1 MRKLFYLLLCLPLAL
16 AACEKQPA
24 PEPTPEP
31 TPTTEV
37 VLAKSTIEATAEGGR
52 YEVSYTIENPVEG
65 HNLFV
70 AKSSDYAWISDLGA
84 EGNIIYVVV
93 EANETDNAREAVVEV
108 SYGEKH
114 SNENFKALTIKQA
127 AKSGNTEVDEVVFE
141 AQMCVG
147 EYYGAYYTP
156 DAGNYYVFLTD
167 YGFDEKGNLLTN
179 SIYYQL
185 DLYSVLYEGE
195 GVDDMV
201 PMMPGT
207 YTLDFNDTMAVGTIG
222 YSYSCYM
229 KTNSSEIEVEV
240 SFDEAELVVEEDG
253 SCTLTAVIEGV
264 KHTVTFDGEP
274 LINDRREVNTGGE
287 DVELEAG
294 YASATYYGDQYNPGV
309 ADNFYFFL
317 SDKGFDAD
325 GWELPNATYYRFDLF
340 SNIVNPEEGLAI
352 PYGTYTIDNGSS
364 EPFTIG
370 AQYSAYYIM
379 DSEGWDYAVSSA
391 ITSGTVTISE
401 DGVIA
406 DLMIAGAHHVV
417 TFSGDILVTD
427 ASSGGGGGGDY
438 EGPYSTLWEDYRCNF
453 DDHTLYYAYYGD
465 YYEVGYM
472 NWTFAIMPNGG
483 AGDFVQ
489 FDVLADANST
499 TDFCGE
505 YTISNSYEA
514 YTAIPG
520 EIDWDGYMVGA
531 WYYTED
537 GFTMAPFVDGTMS
550 VVDNGDGTVTVE
562 FDVYDDYD
570 NNITG
575 SWTGTMLSADQMS
588 TRAADLKKG
597 QMAEVKSVEAPV
609 KKAIEVKKRDISK
622 F

>member
-1 MRKLFYLLLCLPLAL
+1 MKKLFYLLLCLPLAL

-31 TPTTEV
+31 TLTTEV

-52 YEVSYTIENPVEG
+52 YEVSCTIKNPVEG

-70 AKSSDYAWISDLGA
+70 AKSSDYAWILDLGA
-84 EGNIIYVVV
+84 EDDVIYVVV

-114 SNENFKALTIKQA
+114 SNENFKTLTIKQA
-127 AKSGNTEVDEVVFE
+127 AKAEEPEDGVVFE
-141 AQMCVG
+141 AQVLTG
-147 EYYGAYYTP
+147 EYYGDYYTP
-156 DAGNYYVFLTD
+156 DAGNYYIFFSD
-167 YGFDEKGNLLTN
+167 YGFSEDGNLLTN

-185 DLYSVLYEGE
+185 DLYGALYEGE
-195 GVDDMV
+195 AVNGYI
-201 PMMPGT
+201 PLPEGT
-207 YTLDFNDTMAVGTIG
+207 YTLDVNDTMAVGTIG
-222 YSYSCYM
+222 TSYSCYM

-240 SFDEAELVVEEDG
+240 SFDAAELVVAADG
-253 SCTLTAVIEGV
+253 SCVLTATIQGE
-264 KHTVTFDGEP
+264 KHTVTFSGTSTIEDK
-274 LINDRREVNTGGE
+274 REVNTGGE
-287 DVELEAG
+287 DVEMEAG
-294 YASATYYGDQYNPGV
+294 AAYAYYYGDQYNPGV

-317 SDKGFDAD
+317 SDKGVDAD

-352 PYGTYTIDNGSS
+352 PYGTYTIDNGTL

-379 DSEGWDYAVSSA
+379 DAEGWDYAVSSA

-401 DGVIA
+401 DGVVA

-427 ASSGGGGGGDY
+427 ASSGGG

-453 DDHTLYYAYYGD
+453 DNHTLYYKYYGD
-465 YYEVGYM
+465 YYETGYM
-472 NWTFAIMPNGG
+472 NWTFAVMPNDGE
-483 AGDFVQ
+483 GDFVQ
-489 FDVLADANST
+489 FDVLAGANST
-499 TDFCGE
+499 TEFFGE
-505 YTISNSYEA
+505 YAIKDTYESYTS
-514 YTAIPG
+514 YPG
-520 EIDWDGYMVGA
+520 YIDWDGYMVGA
-531 WYYTED
+531 WYYTDD
-537 GFTMAPFVDGTMS
+537 GITMAPFVDGTMS
-550 VVDNGDGTVTVE
+550 VIDNGDGTVTVE
-562 FDVYDDYD
+562 FDVYDDCD

-575 SWTGTMLSADQMS
+575 SWTGKMLSADEMS
-588 TRAADLKKG
+588 TRSESLKK
-597 QMAEVKSVEAPV
+597 AEAKQVNIPEKS
-609 KKAIEVKKRDISK
+609 AIKVQKRAISK

>member
-1 MRKLFYLLLCLPLAL
+1 MKKLFYLLLCLPLAF
-16 AACEKQPA
+16 AACT
-24 PEPTPEP
+24 EPDTPGVENKEYDLKV
-31 TPTTEV
+31 TSE
-37 VLAKSTIEATAEGGR
+37 TILNFEAEGGKG
-52 YEVSYTIENPVEG
+52 VIAYTLEEKTRFSPVG
-65 HNLFV
+65 QP
-70 AKSSDYAWISDLGA
+70 
-84 EGNIIYVVV
+84 VV
-93 EANETDNAREAVVEV
+93 EAFCEATWVSELTVAENITFQVAANEADARETEIVVT
-108 SYGEKH
+108 YGEQEVKV
-114 SNENFKALTIKQA
+114 AVKQA
-127 AKSGNTEVDEVVFE
+127 AKEINNENDEVVFE
-141 AQMCVG
+141 AQILTG
-147 EYYGAYYTP
+147 EYYGDYYTP
-156 DAGNYYVFLTD
+156 DAGNYYIFFSD
-167 YGFDEKGNLLTN
+167 YGFTEDGNLLTN

-185 DLYSVLYEGE
+185 DLYGVLYDGE
-195 GVDDMV
+195 AVDGYI
-201 PMMPGT
+201 PLPEGT
-207 YTLDFNDTMAVGTIG
+207 YTLDKNDTMAVGTIG

-240 SFDEAELVVEEDG
+240 SFDAAELVVAADG
-253 SCTLTAVIEGV
+253 SCVLTATIEGK
-264 KHTVTFDGEP
+264 KHKVTFAGTSTIEDK
-274 LINDRREVNTGGE
+274 REVNTGG
-287 DVELEAG
+287 DNVEMEAG
-294 YASATYYGDQYNPGV
+294 YADATYYGDQYSPGV

-401 DGVIA
+401 DGVVA

-427 ASSGGGGGGDY
+427 ASSGGGEGGGG

-453 DDHTLYYAYYGD
+453 DDHTLYYAYYSD

-472 NWTFAIMPNGG
+472 NWTFAVMPNDGE
-483 AGDFVQ
+483 GDFVQ
-489 FDVLADANST
+489 FDVLAGADST
-499 TDFCGE
+499 TNFFGE
-505 YTISNSYEA
+505 YAINDSFEA
-514 YTAIPG
+514 YTSYTG
-520 EIDWDGYMVGA
+520 YIDWDGYMVGA

-537 GFTMAPFVDGTMS
+537 GYTMAPFVDGTMS

-562 FDVYDDYD
+562 FDVYDDCD

-575 SWTGTMLSADQMS
+575 SWTGAMLSADELS
-588 TRAADLKKG
+588 TRAADIKK
-597 QMAEVKSVEAPV
+597 AEVKSVEAPV

>member
-1 MRKLFYLLLCLPLAL
+1 MKKLFYLLLCLPLAF
-16 AACEKQPA
+16 AACT
-24 PEPTPEP
+24 EPDTPGVENKEYDLKV
-31 TPTTEV
+31 TSE
-37 VLAKSTIEATAEGGR
+37 TILNFEAEGGKG
-52 YEVSYTIENPVEG
+52 VIAYTLEEKTRFSPVG
-65 HNLFV
+65 QP
-70 AKSSDYAWISDLGA
+70 
-84 EGNIIYVVV
+84 VV
-93 EANETDNAREAVVEV
+93 EAFCEATWVSELTVAENITFQVAANEADARETEIVVT
-108 SYGEKH
+108 YGEQEVKV
-114 SNENFKALTIKQA
+114 AVKQA
-127 AKSGNTEVDEVVFE
+127 AKEINSENDEVVFE
-141 AQMCVG
+141 AQILTG
-147 EYYGAYYTP
+147 EYYGDYYTP
-156 DAGNYYVFLTD
+156 NAGNYYIFFSD
-167 YGFDEKGNLLTN
+167 YGFTEDGSLLTN

-185 DLYSVLYEGE
+185 DLYGELYEGE
-195 GVDDMV
+195 AVNGCI
-201 PMMPGT
+201 PLPEGT
-207 YTLDFNDTMAVGTIG
+207 YTLDKNDTMAVGTIG

-240 SFDEAELVVEEDG
+240 YFDEAVLVVEEDG
-253 SCTLTAVIEGV
+253 SCTLTAVVEGV
-264 KHTVTFDGEP
+264 KHIVTFNGESS
-274 LINDRREVNTGGE
+274 IADRREVSTGGD
-287 DVELEAG
+287 DVEMVAD
-294 YASATYYGDQYNPGV
+294 YASATYYGDQYSPGV

-391 ITSGTVTISE
+391 ITSGTVSISE
-401 DGVIA
+401 DGVVA

-427 ASSGGGGGGDY
+427 ASSGGGEGGGG

-453 DDHTLYYAYYGD
+453 DDHTLYYAYYSD

-472 NWTFAIMPNGG
+472 NWTFAVMPNDGE
-483 AGDFVQ
+483 GDFVQ
-489 FDVLADANST
+489 FDVLAGADST
-499 TDFCGE
+499 TNFFGE
-505 YTISNSYEA
+505 YAINDSFEA
-514 YTAIPG
+514 YTSYTG
-520 EIDWDGYMVGA
+520 YIDWDGYMVGA

-537 GFTMAPFVDGTMS
+537 GYTMAPFVDGTMS

-562 FDVYDDYD
+562 FDVYDDCD

-575 SWTGTMLSADQMS
+575 SWTGAMLSADELS
-588 TRAADLKKG
+588 TRAADIKK
-597 QMAEVKSVEAPV
+597 AEVKSVEAPV
-609 KKAIEVKKRDISK
+609 KRAIEVKKRDISK

>member
-1 MRKLFYLLLCLPLAL
+1 MKKLFYLLLCLPLAF
-16 AACEKQPA
+16 AACT
-24 PEPTPEP
+24 EPDTPGVENKEYDLKV
-31 TPTTEV
+31 TSE
-37 VLAKSTIEATAEGGR
+37 TILNFEAEGGKG
-52 YEVSYTIENPVEG
+52 VIAYTLEEKTRFSPVG
-65 HNLFV
+65 QP
-70 AKSSDYAWISDLGA
+70 
-84 EGNIIYVVV
+84 VV
-93 EANETDNAREAVVEV
+93 EAFCEATWVSELTVAENITFQVAANEADARETEIVVT
-108 SYGEKH
+108 YGEQEVKI
-114 SNENFKALTIKQA
+114 AVKQA
-127 AKSGNTEVDEVVFE
+127 AKVINNENDEVVFE
-141 AQMCVG
+141 AQILTG
-147 EYYGAYYTP
+147 EYYGDYYTP
-156 DAGNYYVFLTD
+156 DAGNYYIFFSD
-167 YGFDEKGNLLTN
+167 YGFTEDGSILTN

-185 DLYSVLYEGE
+185 DLYGVLYDGE
-195 GVDDMV
+195 AVDGYI
-201 PMMPGT
+201 PLPEGT
-207 YTLDFNDTMAVGTIG
+207 YTLDKNDTMAVGTIG

-240 SFDEAELVVEEDG
+240 YFDEAVLVVEEDG
-253 SCTLTAVIEGV
+253 SCTLTAVVEGV
-264 KHTVTFDGEP
+264 KHIVTFNGESS
-274 LINDRREVNTGGE
+274 IADRREVSTGG
-287 DVELEAG
+287 DNVEMVAG
-294 YASATYYGDQYNPGV
+294 YADATYYGDQYSPGV

-401 DGVIA
+401 DGVVA

-417 TFSGDILVTD
+417 TFSGNILVTD
-427 ASSGGGGGGDY
+427 ASSGGGEGGGG

-453 DDHTLYYAYYGD
+453 DNHTLYYAYYSD

-472 NWTFAIMPNGG
+472 NWTFAVMPNDGE
-483 AGDFVQ
+483 GDFVQ
-489 FDVLADANST
+489 FDVLAGADST
-499 TDFCGE
+499 TNFFGE
-505 YTISNSYEA
+505 YAINDSFEA
-514 YTAIPG
+514 YTSYTG
-520 EIDWDGYMVGA
+520 YIDWDGYMVGA

-537 GFTMAPFVDGTMS
+537 GYTMAPFVDGTMS

-562 FDVYDDYD
+562 FDVYDDCD

-575 SWTGTMLSADQMS
+575 SWTGAMLSADELS
-588 TRAADLKKG
+588 TRAADIKK
-597 QMAEVKSVEAPV
+597 AEVKSVEAPV

>member
-1 MRKLFYLLLCLPLAL
+1 MKKLFYLLLCLPLAF
-16 AACEKQPA
+16 AACT
-24 PEPTPEP
+24 EPDTPGVENKEYDLKV
-31 TPTTEV
+31 TSE
-37 VLAKSTIEATAEGGR
+37 TILNFEAEGGKG
-52 YEVSYTIENPVEG
+52 VIAYTLEEKTRFSPVG
-65 HNLFV
+65 QP
-70 AKSSDYAWISDLGA
+70 
-84 EGNIIYVVV
+84 VV
-93 EANETDNAREAVVEV
+93 EAFCEATWVSELTVAENITFQVAANEADARETEIVVT
-108 SYGEKH
+108 YGEQEVKV
-114 SNENFKALTIKQA
+114 AVKQA
-127 AKSGNTEVDEVVFE
+127 AKEINNENDEVVFE
-141 AQMCVG
+141 AQILTG
-147 EYYGAYYTP
+147 EYYGDYYTP
-156 DAGNYYVFLTD
+156 DAGNYYIFFSD
-167 YGFDEKGNLLTN
+167 YGFTEDGNLLTN

-185 DLYSVLYEGE
+185 DLYGVLYDGE
-195 GVDDMV
+195 AVDGYI
-201 PMMPGT
+201 PLPEGT
-207 YTLDFNDTMAVGTIG
+207 YTLDKNDTMAVGTIG

-240 SFDEAELVVEEDG
+240 SFDAAELVVAADG
-253 SCTLTAVIEGV
+253 SCTLIATIEGK
-264 KHTVTFDGEP
+264 KHKVTFAGTSTIEDK
-274 LINDRREVNTGGE
+274 REVNTGG
-287 DVELEAG
+287 DNVEMEAG
-294 YASATYYGDQYNPGV
+294 YADATYYGDQYSPGV

-401 DGVIA
+401 DGVVA
-406 DLMIAGAHHVV
+406 DLMIGGAHHVV

-427 ASSGGGGGGDY
+427 ASSGGGGGDY

-453 DDHTLYYAYYGD
+453 DNHTLYYAYYSD

-472 NWTFAIMPNGG
+472 NWTFAVMPNDGE
-483 AGDFVQ
+483 GDFVQ
-489 FDVLADANST
+489 FDVLAGADST
-499 TDFCGE
+499 TNFFGE
-505 YTISNSYEA
+505 YAINDSFEA
-514 YTAIPG
+514 YTSYTG
-520 EIDWDGYMVGA
+520 YIDWDGYMVGA

-537 GFTMAPFVDGTMS
+537 GYTMAPFVDGTMS

-562 FDVYDDYD
+562 FDVYDDCD

-575 SWTGTMLSADQMS
+575 SWTGAMLSADELS
-588 TRAADLKKG
+588 TRAADIKK
-597 QMAEVKSVEAPV
+597 AEVKSVEAPV
-609 KKAIEVKKRDISK
+609 KRAIEVKKRDISK

>member
-1 MRKLFYLLLCLPLAL
+1 MKKLFYLLLCLPLAF
-16 AACEKQPA
+16 AACEKPA

-52 YEVSYTIENPVEG
+52 YEVSYTIKNPVEG

-70 AKSSDYAWISDLGA
+70 AKSSDYAWISDFGA
-84 EGNIIYVVV
+84 EDGVIYVVV

-108 SYGEKH
+108 SYGEKY

-127 AKSGNTEVDEVVFE
+127 AKAEEPVNDVVFE
-141 AQMCVG
+141 AQMFVG
-147 EYYGAYYTP
+147 EYYGDYYAP
-156 DAGNYYVFLTD
+156 NVGNYYVFLTD
-167 YGFDEKGNLLTN
+167 YGFDEEGYFLTN
-179 SIYYQL
+179 SVYYQL
-185 DLYSVLYEGE
+185 DLYSALYEGE
-195 GVDDMV
+195 SVDGFV
-201 PMMPGT
+201 PIMPGT
-207 YTLDFNDTMAVGTIG
+207 YTLDVNDTMAVGTIG
-222 YSYSCYM
+222 YSYSGYL
-229 KTNSSEIEVEV
+229 KTNNSAIEVDTT
-240 SFDEAELVVEEDG
+240 FDSAVLVIEEDG
-253 SCTLTAVIEGV
+253 SCVLTAEIEGV

-274 LINDRREVNTGGE
+274 LINDRREVSTGGE
-287 DVELEAG
+287 DVDMVAG
-294 YASATYYGDQYNPGV
+294 YADAVYYGDQYNPGV

-340 SNIVNPEEGLAI
+340 SEIINVEDGLAI

-364 EPFTIG
+364 DPFTIG

-379 DSEGWDYAVSSA
+379 DAEGWDYAVSSG
-391 ITSGTVTISE
+391 ITSGSVTISE
-401 DGVIA
+401 DGVVA

-417 TFSGDILVTD
+417 TFSGDILVAD
-427 ASSGGGGGGDY
+427 ASSGGGGGDFD
-438 EGPYSTLWEDYRCNF
+438 GPYSTLWEDYRCNF

-472 NWTFAIMPNGG
+472 NWTFAIMPDGG

-489 FDVLADANST
+489 FDVLAGPNST
-499 TDFCGE
+499 TDFFGE
-505 YTISNSYEA
+505 YTISSSYEA

-520 EIDWDGYMVGA
+520 EIDWDGYMIGA

-537 GFTMAPFVDGTMS
+537 GYTMAPFVDGTMS

-562 FDVYDDYD
+562 FDVYDDCD
-570 NNITG
+570 NNLTG
-575 SWTGTMLSADQMS
+575 SWTGEILSADELS

-609 KKAIEVKKRDISK
+609 KKAIEVKKRDIAK

>member
-16 AACEKQPA
+16 AACEKQPT

-31 TPTTEV
+31 TPTTEI

-65 HNLFV
+65 HNLFI

-114 SNENFKALTIKQA
+114 SNENFKTLTIKQA

-195 GVDDMV
+195 GVDGMV

-229 KTNSSEIEVEV
+229 KTNSSEIEVEAY
-240 SFDEAELVVEEDG
+240 FDEAVLVVEEDG
-253 SCTLTAVIEGV
+253 SCVLNAVVDGV

-287 DVELEAG
+287 DVDMEAG
-294 YASATYYGDQYNPGV
+294 YAYATYYGDQYSPDV

-352 PYGTYTIDNGSS
+352 PYGTYTLDSS
-364 EPFTIG
+364 DSCDPYTIG
-370 AQYSAYYIM
+370 AEYSAYYVM
-379 DSEGWDYAVSSA
+379 DDAGWDYAVSSA

-401 DGVIA
+401 DGVVA

-427 ASSGGGGGGDY
+427 ASSGGGGGDY
-438 EGPYSTLWEDYRCNF
+438 EGPYSTLWDDYRCNF
-453 DDHTLYYAYYGD
+453 DDHTIYYAYYGD

-537 GFTMAPFVDGTMS
+537 GYTMAPFVDGTMS

-575 SWTGTMLSADQMS
+575 SWTGEMLSADQMS

-609 KKAIEVKKRDISK
+609 KRAIEVKKRDISK

>member
-1 MRKLFYLLLCLPLAL
+1 MKKLFYLLLCLPLAF
-16 AACEKQPA
+16 AACT
-24 PEPTPEP
+24 EPDTPGVENKEYDLKV
-31 TPTTEV
+31 TSE
-37 VLAKSTIEATAEGGR
+37 TILNFEAEGGKG
-52 YEVSYTIENPVEG
+52 VIAYTLEEKTRFSPVG
-65 HNLFV
+65 QP
-70 AKSSDYAWISDLGA
+70 
-84 EGNIIYVVV
+84 VV
-93 EANETDNAREAVVEV
+93 EAFCEATWVSELTVAENITFQVAANEADARETEIVVT
-108 SYGEKH
+108 YGEQEVKV
-114 SNENFKALTIKQA
+114 AVKQA
-127 AKSGNTEVDEVVFE
+127 AKEINNENDEVVFE
-141 AQMCVG
+141 AQILTG
-147 EYYGAYYTP
+147 EYYGDYYTP
-156 DAGNYYVFLTD
+156 DAGNYYIFFSD
-167 YGFDEKGNLLTN
+167 YGFTEDGNLLTN

-185 DLYSVLYEGE
+185 DLYGVLYDGE
-195 GVDDMV
+195 AVDGYI
-201 PMMPGT
+201 PLPEGT
-207 YTLDFNDTMAVGTIG
+207 YTLDKNDTMAVGTIG

-240 SFDEAELVVEEDG
+240 SFDAAELVVAADG
-253 SCTLTAVIEGV
+253 SCTLIATIEGK
-264 KHTVTFDGEP
+264 KHKVTFAGTSTIEDK
-274 LINDRREVNTGGE
+274 REVNTGG
-287 DVELEAG
+287 DNVEMEAG
-294 YASATYYGDQYNPGV
+294 YADATYYGDQYSPGV

-340 SNIVNPEEGLAI
+340 SDIVNPEEGLAI

-406 DLMIAGAHHVV
+406 DLMIAGANHII
-417 TFSGDILVTD
+417 TFSGDITITD
-427 ASSGGGGGGDY
+427 ASTGGGGGDY

-453 DDHTLYYAYYGD
+453 DDHTLYYAYYSD

-472 NWTFAIMPNGG
+472 NWTFAVMPNDGE
-483 AGDFVQ
+483 GDFVQ
-489 FDVLADANST
+489 FDVLAGADST
-499 TDFCGE
+499 TNFFGE
-505 YTISNSYEA
+505 YAINDSFEA
-514 YTAIPG
+514 YTSYTG
-520 EIDWDGYMVGA
+520 YIDWDGYMVGA

-537 GFTMAPFVDGTMS
+537 GYTMAPFVDGTMS

-562 FDVYDDYD
+562 FDVYDDCD

-575 SWTGTMLSADQMS
+575 SWTGAMLSADELS
-588 TRAADLKKG
+588 TRAADIKK
-597 QMAEVKSVEAPV
+597 AEVKSVEAPV

>member
-1 MRKLFYLLLCLPLAL
+1 MKKLFYLLLCLPLAF
-16 AACEKQPA
+16 AACT
-24 PEPTPEP
+24 EPDTPGVENKEYDLKV
-31 TPTTEV
+31 TSE
-37 VLAKSTIEATAEGGR
+37 TILNFEAEGGKG
-52 YEVSYTIENPVEG
+52 VIAYTLEEKTRFSPVG
-65 HNLFV
+65 QP
-70 AKSSDYAWISDLGA
+70 
-84 EGNIIYVVV
+84 VV
-93 EANETDNAREAVVEV
+93 EAFCEATWVSELTVAENITFQVAANEADARETEIVVT
-108 SYGEKH
+108 YGEQEVKV
-114 SNENFKALTIKQA
+114 AVKQA
-127 AKSGNTEVDEVVFE
+127 AKEINNENDEVVFE
-141 AQMCVG
+141 AQILTG
-147 EYYGAYYTP
+147 EYYGDYYTP
-156 DAGNYYVFLTD
+156 DAGNYYIFFSD
-167 YGFDEKGNLLTN
+167 YGFTEDGSLLTN

-185 DLYSVLYEGE
+185 DLYGVLYDGE
-195 GVDDMV
+195 AVDGYI
-201 PMMPGT
+201 PLPEGT
-207 YTLDFNDTMAVGTIG
+207 YTLDKNDTMAVGTIG

-229 KTNSSEIEVEV
+229 KTNSTEIEVEV
-240 SFDEAELVVEEDG
+240 PFDAAELVVAADG
-253 SCTLTAVIEGV
+253 SCVLTATIEGK
-264 KHTVTFDGEP
+264 KHKVTFAGTSTIEDK
-274 LINDRREVNTGGE
+274 REVNTGGE
-287 DVELEAG
+287 DVEMEAG
-294 YASATYYGDQYNPGV
+294 YADATYYGDQYSPGV

-340 SNIVNPEEGLAI
+340 SDIVNPEEGLAI

-401 DGVIA
+401 DGVVA

-427 ASSGGGGGGDY
+427 ASSGGGEGGGG

-453 DDHTLYYAYYGD
+453 DDHTLYYAYYSD

-472 NWTFAIMPNGG
+472 NWTFAVMPNDGE
-483 AGDFVQ
+483 GDFVQ
-489 FDVLADANST
+489 FDVLAGADST
-499 TDFCGE
+499 TNFFGE
-505 YTISNSYEA
+505 YAINDSFEA
-514 YTAIPG
+514 YTSYTG
-520 EIDWDGYMVGA
+520 YIDWDGYMVGA

-537 GFTMAPFVDGTMS
+537 GYTMAPFVDGTMS

-562 FDVYDDYD
+562 FDVYDDCD

-575 SWTGTMLSADQMS
+575 SWTGAMLSADELS
-588 TRAADLKKG
+588 TRAADIKK
-597 QMAEVKSVEAPV
+597 AEVKSVEAPV

>member
-1 MRKLFYLLLCLPLAL
+1 MKLRRLFFALLALPLAF
-16 AACEKQPA
+16 AACEPV
-24 PEPTPEP
+24 EPGVENKEYNINLTSEN
-31 TPTTEV
+31 
-37 VLAKSTIEATAEGGR
+37 VLNFEAEGGQGVITYNLIEVTR
-52 YEVSYTIENPVEG
+52 NSVAPQPEVEATCAAEWITDITVAETITFNVAANEGEARETKIVVSYDEQEIE
-65 HNLFV
+65 V
-70 AKSSDYAWISDLGA
+70 A
-84 EGNIIYVVV
+84 
-93 EANETDNAREAVVEV
+93 
-108 SYGEKH
+108 
-114 SNENFKALTIKQA
+114 IKQA
-127 AKSGNTEVDEVVFE
+127 AKIVEPKPEDGVVFE
-141 AQMCVG
+141 AQVLTG
-147 EYYGAYYTP
+147 EYYGDYYTP
-156 DAGNYYVFLTD
+156 DAGNYYIFFSD
-167 YGFDEKGNLLTN
+167 YGFSEDGNLLTN

-185 DLYSVLYEGE
+185 DLYGVLYEGE
-195 GVDDMV
+195 AVNGYI
-201 PMMPGT
+201 PLPEGT
-207 YTLDFNDTMAVGTIG
+207 YTLDVNDTMAVGTIG

-229 KTNSSEIEVEV
+229 KTNNSEIEVEV
-240 SFDEAELVVEEDG
+240 PFEAAELVVAADG
-253 SCTLTAVIEGV
+253 SCVLTATIQGE
-264 KHTVTFDGEP
+264 KHTVTFSGASTISDK
-274 LINDRREVNTGGE
+274 REVNTGGE
-287 DVELEAG
+287 DQEMEAQ
-294 YASATYYGDQYNPGV
+294 YASATYYGDQYSPGV

-340 SNIVNPEEGLAI
+340 SDIVNPEEGLAI

-401 DGVIA
+401 DGVVA

-417 TFSGDILVTD
+417 TFSGDITITD
-427 ASSGGGGGGDY
+427 ASSGGGEGGG
-438 EGPYSTLWEDYRCNF
+438 EGPYSTLLEDYRCNF

-489 FDVLADANST
+489 FDVLADVNST

-505 YTISNSYEA
+505 YSISNSYEA
-514 YTAIPG
+514 YTAITG
-520 EIDWDGYMVGA
+520 EIDWEGYMVGA

-537 GFTMAPFVDGTMS
+537 GYTMAPFVDGTMS
-550 VVDNGDGTVTVE
+550 VEDNGDGTVTVE
-562 FDVYDDYD
+562 FDVYDDCD

-575 SWTGTMLSADQMS
+575 SWTGAMLSADELS
-588 TRAADLKKG
+588 TRAADIKK
-597 QMAEVKSVEAPV
+597 AEAKSVKAPV
-609 KKAIEVKKRDISK
+609 KRAIEVKKRDISK

>member
-1 MRKLFYLLLCLPLAL
+1 MKKLFYLLLCLPLAF
-16 AACEKQPA
+16 AACT
-24 PEPTPEP
+24 EPDTPGVENKEYDLKV
-31 TPTTEV
+31 TSETTLNFE
-37 VLAKSTIEATAEGGR
+37 AEGGKG
-52 YEVSYTIENPVEG
+52 VIAYTLEEKTRFSPVG
-65 HNLFV
+65 QP
-70 AKSSDYAWISDLGA
+70 
-84 EGNIIYVVV
+84 VV
-93 EANETDNAREAVVEV
+93 EAFCEATWVSELTVAENITFQVAANEADARETEIVVT
-108 SYGEKH
+108 YGEQEVKV
-114 SNENFKALTIKQA
+114 AVKQA
-127 AKSGNTEVDEVVFE
+127 AKEINNENNEVVFE
-141 AQMCVG
+141 AQILTG
-147 EYYGAYYTP
+147 EYYGDYYTP
-156 DAGNYYVFLTD
+156 DAGNYYIFFSD
-167 YGFDEKGNLLTN
+167 YGFTEDGNLLTN

-185 DLYSVLYEGE
+185 DLYGVLYDGE
-195 GVDDMV
+195 AVDGYI
-201 PMMPGT
+201 PLPEGT
-207 YTLDFNDTMAVGTIG
+207 YTLDKNDTMAVGTIG

-240 SFDEAELVVEEDG
+240 SFDAAELVVAADG
-253 SCTLTAVIEGV
+253 SCTLIATIEGK
-264 KHTVTFDGEP
+264 KHKVTFAGTSTIEDK
-274 LINDRREVNTGGE
+274 REVNTGGE
-287 DVELEAG
+287 DVEMEAG
-294 YASATYYGDQYNPGV
+294 YADATYYGDQYSPGV

-401 DGVIA
+401 DGVVA

-427 ASSGGGGGGDY
+427 ASSGGGEGGGG

-453 DDHTLYYAYYGD
+453 DDHTLYYAYYSD

-472 NWTFAIMPNGG
+472 NWTFAVMPNDGE
-483 AGDFVQ
+483 GDFVQ
-489 FDVLADANST
+489 FDVLAGADST
-499 TDFCGE
+499 TNFFGE
-505 YTISNSYEA
+505 YAINDSFEA
-514 YTAIPG
+514 YTSYTG
-520 EIDWDGYMVGA
+520 YIDWDGYMVGA

-537 GFTMAPFVDGTMS
+537 GYTMAPFVDGTMS

-562 FDVYDDYD
+562 FDVYDDCD

-575 SWTGTMLSADQMS
+575 SWTGVMLSADELS
-588 TRAADLKKG
+588 TRAADIKK
-597 QMAEVKSVEAPV
+597 AEVKSVEAPV

>member
-1 MRKLFYLLLCLPLAL
+1 MKKLFYLLLCLPLAF
-16 AACEKQPA
+16 AACT
-24 PEPTPEP
+24 EPDTPGVENKEYDLKV
-31 TPTTEV
+31 TSE
-37 VLAKSTIEATAEGGR
+37 TILNFEAEGGKG
-52 YEVSYTIENPVEG
+52 VIAYTLEEKTRFSPVG
-65 HNLFV
+65 QP
-70 AKSSDYAWISDLGA
+70 
-84 EGNIIYVVV
+84 VV
-93 EANETDNAREAVVEV
+93 EAFCEATWVSELTVAENITFQVAANEADARETKIVVTYGEQQVEV
-108 SYGEKH
+108 AVKQEA
-114 SNENFKALTIKQA
+114 KAEEPV
-127 AKSGNTEVDEVVFE
+127 NDVVFE
-141 AQMCVG
+141 AQILTG
-147 EYYGAYYTP
+147 EYYGDYYTP
-156 DAGNYYVFLTD
+156 NAGNYYIFFSD
-167 YGFDEKGNLLTN
+167 YGFDAEGSFLTN

-185 DLYSVLYEGE
+185 DLYGELYEGE
-195 GVDDMV
+195 NVGGNV
-201 PMMPGT
+201 PLPAGT
-207 YTLDFNDTMAVGTIG
+207 YTLDADDTMAVGTIG

-229 KTNSSEIEVEV
+229 KTNSSEIEVEA
-240 SFDEAELVVEEDG
+240 SFDSAVLVVEEDG
-253 SCTLTAVIEGV
+253 SCTLTAVVEGV
-264 KHTVTFDGEP
+264 KHIVTFNGESS
-274 LINDRREVNTGGE
+274 IADRREVNTGGE
-287 DVELEAG
+287 DVDMEAG
-294 YASATYYGDQYNPGV
+294 YAYATYYGDQYSPGV

-370 AQYSAYYIM
+370 AQYSAYYVM
-379 DSEGWDYAVSSA
+379 DSEGWDYAISSA

-427 ASSGGGGGGDY
+427 ASSGGGGDY

-537 GFTMAPFVDGTMS
+537 GYTMAPFVDGTMS

-562 FDVYDDYD
+562 FDVYDDCD

-609 KKAIEVKKRDISK
+609 KRAIEVKKRDISK

>member
-52 YEVSYTIENPVEG
+52 YEVSYTIKNPVEG

-70 AKSSDYAWISDLGA
+70 AKSSDYAWISDIGA
-84 EGNIIYVVV
+84 EDDVIYIVV

-114 SNENFKALTIKQA
+114 SNENFKTLTIKQA
-127 AKSGNTEVDEVVFE
+127 AKSTEPEDGVVFE
-141 AQMCVG
+141 AQILTG
-147 EYYGAYYTP
+147 EYYGDYYTP
-156 DAGNYYVFLTD
+156 NAGNYYIFFSD
-167 YGFDEKGNLLTN
+167 YGFNEEGNLLAN

-185 DLYSVLYEGE
+185 DVYGALYEGE
-195 GVDDMV
+195 AVNGYI
-201 PMMPGT
+201 PLPEGT
-207 YTLDFNDTMAVGTIG
+207 YTLDVNDTMAVGTIG

-229 KTNSSEIEVEV
+229 KTNDSEIEVETY
-240 SFDEAELVVEEDG
+240 FDAAELVVAADG
-253 SCTLTAVIEGV
+253 SCVLTATIQGE
-264 KHTVTFDGEP
+264 KHTVTFSGTSTISDK
-274 LINDRREVNTGGE
+274 REVNTGGE
-287 DVELEAG
+287 DRELDAN
-294 YASATYYGDQYNPGV
+294 YAYAYYYGDQYNPGV

-317 SDKGFDAD
+317 SDVGVDAD

-352 PYGTYTIDNGSS
+352 PYGAYTIDNGSS
-364 EPFTIG
+364 DPFTIG

-379 DSEGWDYAVSSA
+379 DAEGWDYAVSSA

-401 DGVIA
+401 DGVVA

-427 ASSGGGGGGDY
+427 ASSGGGEGGGDY

-453 DDHTLYYAYYGD
+453 DNHTLYYQYYGD
-465 YYEVGYM
+465 YYDTGYM
-472 NWTFAIMPNGG
+472 NWTFAVMPNDRE
-483 AGDFVQ
+483 GDFVQ
-489 FDVLADANST
+489 FDVLAGADST
-499 TDFCGE
+499 TNFFGE
-505 YTISNSYEA
+505 YEINDTFDSY
-514 YTAIPG
+514 TSFTGSID
-520 EIDWDGYMVGA
+520 DWDGYMVGA
-531 WYYTED
+531 WYYTDD
-537 GFTMAPFVDGTMS
+537 GMTMAPFVDGTMS
-550 VVDNGDGTVTVE
+550 VEDNDDGTVTVE
-562 FDVYDDYD
+562 FDVYDDCD
-570 NNITG
+570 NNIIG
-575 SWTGTMLSADQMS
+575 SWTGTMLSADEMS
-588 TRAADLKKG
+588 TRSESLNK
-597 QMAEVKSVEAPV
+597 AEIKQVNIPEKS
-609 KKAIEVKKRDISK
+609 AIKVQKRAISK

>member
-1 MRKLFYLLLCLPLAL
+1 MKKLFYLLLCLPLAF
-16 AACEKQPA
+16 AACTEPDTPGVENKEYDLKVTSETTLNFEAEGGEGVIAYTLEEKTRFSPVGQPVVEA
-24 PEPTPEP
+24 FCEATWISELTVAENITFKVAANDGEARETKIVVTYGEQEVEVAVKQASQTEVPEPT
-31 TPTTEV
+31 
-37 VLAKSTIEATAEGGR
+37 
-52 YEVSYTIENPVEG
+52 
-65 HNLFV
+65 
-70 AKSSDYAWISDLGA
+70 
-84 EGNIIYVVV
+84 
-93 EANETDNAREAVVEV
+93 
-108 SYGEKH
+108 
-114 SNENFKALTIKQA
+114 
-127 AKSGNTEVDEVVFE
+127 DEVVFE
-141 AQMCVG
+141 AQMFVG

-167 YGFDEKGNLLTN
+167 YGFDEEGYFLTN
-179 SIYYQL
+179 SVYYQL
-185 DLYSVLYEGE
+185 DLYGELYEGE
-195 GVDDMV
+195 AVNGCI
-201 PMMPGT
+201 PLPAGT
-207 YTLDFNDTMAVGTIG
+207 YTLDADDTMAVGTIG

-229 KTNSSEIEVEV
+229 KTNSSEIDVEA
-240 SFDEAELVVEEDG
+240 SFDSAVLVVEEDG
-253 SCTLTAVIEGV
+253 SCVLTAEIEGV
-264 KHTVTFDGEP
+264 KHIVTFNGEP
-274 LINDRREVNTGGE
+274 LINDRREVNTGGD
-287 DVELEAG
+287 DVDMVAG
-294 YASATYYGDQYNPGV
+294 YADAVYYGDQYSPGV

-352 PYGTYTIDNGSS
+352 PYGTYTIDNGSL

-379 DSEGWDYAVSSA
+379 DAEGWDYAVSSG

-401 DGVIA
+401 DGVVA

-427 ASSGGGGGGDY
+427 ASSGGGGDY

-505 YTISNSYEA
+505 YTISSSYEA

-520 EIDWDGYMVGA
+520 EIDWDGYMIGA

-537 GFTMAPFVDGTMS
+537 GYTMAPFVDGTMS

-562 FDVYDDYD
+562 FDVYDDCD
-570 NNITG
+570 NNLTG
-575 SWTGTMLSADQMS
+575 SWTGAILSADELS

>member
-1 MRKLFYLLLCLPLAL
+1 MKKLFYLLLCLPLAF
-16 AACEKQPA
+16 AACE
-24 PEPTPEP
+24 PEPQPEPQPEP

-52 YEVSYTIENPVEG
+52 YEVSYTIKNPVEG

-70 AKSSDYAWISDLGA
+70 AKSSDYAWISDIGI
-84 EGNIIYVVV
+84 EDDVIYVVV

-127 AKSGNTEVDEVVFE
+127 AKAEEPEDGVVFE
-141 AQMCVG
+141 AQVLTG
-147 EYYGAYYTP
+147 EYYGDYYTP
-156 DAGNYYVFLTD
+156 NAGNYYIFFSD
-167 YGFDEKGNLLTN
+167 YGFNEEGNLLTN

-185 DLYSVLYEGE
+185 DVYGALYEGE
-195 GVDDMV
+195 SVNGYI
-201 PMMPGT
+201 PLPEGT
-207 YTLDFNDTMAVGTIG
+207 YTLDKNDTMAVGTIG

-240 SFDEAELVVEEDG
+240 SFDAAELVVAADG
-253 SCTLTAVIEGV
+253 SCVLTATIQGE
-264 KHTVTFDGEP
+264 KHKVTFAGTSTIEDK
-274 LINDRREVNTGGE
+274 REVNTGGE
-287 DVELEAG
+287 DRELDAS
-294 YASATYYGDQYNPGV
+294 YAYAYYYGDQYTPGV

-317 SDKGFDAD
+317 SDMGVDAD
-325 GWELPNATYYRFDLF
+325 GWELPNATYYRFDLY
-340 SNIVNPEEGLAI
+340 SELVNAEEGLAI

-364 EPFTIG
+364 DPFTIG

-379 DSEGWDYAVSSA
+379 DAEGWDYAVSSA

-401 DGVIA
+401 DGVVA

-427 ASSGGGGGGDY
+427 ASSGGGEGGG

-453 DDHTLYYAYYGD
+453 DDHTLYYKYYGD
-465 YYEVGYM
+465 YYETGYM
-472 NWTFAIMPNGG
+472 NWTFAIMPNDQ

-489 FDVLADANST
+489 FDVLAGANST
-499 TDFCGE
+499 TEFFGE
-505 YTISNSYEA
+505 YEINDTYGSYTS
-514 YTAIPG
+514 YTG
-520 EIDWDGYMVGA
+520 SIDWDGYMVGA
-531 WYYTED
+531 WYYTDD

-550 VVDNGDGTVTVE
+550 VEDNGDGTVTVE
-562 FDVYDDYD
+562 FDVYDDCD

-575 SWTGTMLSADQMS
+575 SWTGVMMSADEMS
-588 TRAADLKKG
+588 TRSESLKK
-597 QMAEVKSVEAPV
+597 AEAKQVNIPEKS
-609 KKAIEVKKRDISK
+609 AIKVQKRAISK

>member
-1 MRKLFYLLLCLPLAL
+1 MKKLFYLLLCLPLAF
-16 AACEKQPA
+16 AACEKPA

-52 YEVSYTIENPVEG
+52 YEVSYTIKNPVEG

-70 AKSSDYAWISDLGA
+70 AKSSDYAWISDFGA
-84 EGNIIYVVV
+84 EDGVIYVVV

-127 AKSGNTEVDEVVFE
+127 AKAEEPVNDVVFE
-141 AQMCVG
+141 AQMLVG
-147 EYYGAYYTP
+147 EYYGDYFTP
-156 DAGNYYVFLTD
+156 NAGNYYIFFSD
-167 YGFDEKGNLLTN
+167 YGFDAEGNILTN

-185 DLYSVLYEGE
+185 DLYGELYEGE
-195 GVDDMV
+195 AVNGCI
-201 PMMPGT
+201 PLPAGT
-207 YTLDFNDTMAVGTIG
+207 YTLDADDTMAVGTIG

-229 KTNSSEIEVEV
+229 KTNSSEIEIEA
-240 SFDEAELVVEEDG
+240 SFDSAVLVVEEDG
-253 SCTLTAVIEGV
+253 SCTLTAVVEGV
-264 KHTVTFDGEP
+264 KHIVTFNGESS
-274 LINDRREVNTGGE
+274 IADRREVNTGGE
-287 DVELEAG
+287 DVELEAS
-294 YASATYYGDQYNPGV
+294 YASATYYGDQYSPGV

-352 PYGTYTIDNGSS
+352 PYGTYTIDNGTL

-379 DSEGWDYAVSSA
+379 DAEGWDYAVSSG

-401 DGVIA
+401 DGVVA

-427 ASSGGGGGGDY
+427 ASSGGGGGDFD
-438 EGPYSTLWEDYRCNF
+438 GPYSTLWEDYRCNF
-453 DDHTLYYAYYGD
+453 DNHTLYYAYYGD

-472 NWTFAIMPNGG
+472 NWTFAIMPDGG
-483 AGDFVQ
+483 EGDFVQ
-489 FDVLADANST
+489 FDVLAGANST
-499 TDFCGE
+499 SEFFGE
-505 YTISNSYEA
+505 YAINDSFEA
-514 YTAIPG
+514 YTSYPG
-520 EIDWDGYMVGA
+520 YIDWDGYMVGA

-537 GFTMAPFVDGTMS
+537 GYTMAPFVDGTMS

-562 FDVYDDYD
+562 FDVYDDCD

-575 SWTGTMLSADQMS
+575 SWTGEMKSADELY

-609 KKAIEVKKRDISK
+609 KRAIEVKKRDIAK

>member
-31 TPTTEV
+31 TPTTEI

-52 YEVSYTIENPVEG
+52 YELSYTIENPVEG

-114 SNENFKALTIKQA
+114 SNENFKTLTIKQA

-156 DAGNYYVFLTD
+156 DAGNYYIFFSD
-167 YGFDEKGNLLTN
+167 YGFDEGGNFLTN

-185 DLYSVLYEGE
+185 DVYGALYEGE
-195 GVDDMV
+195 AVNGYI
-201 PMMPGT
+201 PLPEGT
-207 YTLDFNDTMAVGTIG
+207 YTLDVNDTMAVGTIG

-229 KTNSSEIEVEV
+229 KTNSSEIEVEAY
-240 SFDEAELVVEEDG
+240 FDEAELVVEEDG

-294 YASATYYGDQYNPGV
+294 YAYATYYGDQYSPGV

-379 DSEGWDYAVSSA
+379 DAEGWDYAVSSA

-401 DGVIA
+401 DGVVA

-427 ASSGGGGGGDY
+427 ASSGGGEGGGG

-465 YYEVGYM
+465 YYETGYM
-472 NWTFAIMPNGG
+472 NWTFAVMPNDGE
-483 AGDFVQ
+483 GDFVQ

-499 TDFCGE
+499 TDFIGE
-505 YTISNSYEA
+505 YAINDSYEA
-514 YTAIPG
+514 YTSYPG
-520 EIDWDGYMVGA
+520 YIDWDGYMVGA

-537 GFTMAPFVDGTMS
+537 GYTMAPFVDGTMS

-609 KKAIEVKKRDISK
+609 KRTIEVKKRDISK